1 MSAASGIPT
10 QTARWRIS
18 LDTEALERA
27 AAAQVLDAAR
37 EAIAER
43 GVFHV
48 VLAGGTTPR
57 RLYERLREADA
68 DWSRWQIWFGDERC
82 LPPDDAERN
91 SRMAQD
97 AWLDHVPIP
106 PGNAHVIDSKLGP
119 AAAAAAYAHEL
130 EGIGEFDLV
139 LLGLG
144 EDGHT
149 ASLFPGRD
157 WRAATGLPAAL
168 AVFNAPKPPP
178 ERVSLSPQRLSTARR
193 VFFLVTGEGKRQAVR
208 EWRSGIAIPAS
219 AIAPDGGVDVFLDAA
234 AMGGATDSTPC

>member
-48 VLAGGTTPR
+48 VLSGGATPR

-82 LPPDDAERN
+82 LPPGDAERN
-91 SRMAQD
+91 SRMARD
-97 AWLDHVPIP
+97 AWLDRVPIP
-106 PGNAHVIDSKLGP
+106 PGHVHVIDGELGP
-119 AAAAAAYAHEL
+119 AAAAAYAHQL

-149 ASLFPGRD
+149 ASLFPGQD

-168 AVFNAPKPPP
+168 AVLDAPKPPP
-178 ERVSLSPQRLSTARR
+178 ERVSLSPRRLSAARR
-193 VFFLVTGEGKRQAVR
+193 VFFLVTGEGKREAVR
-208 EWRSGIAIPAS
+208 QWRSGVGIPAS
-219 AIAPDGGVDVFLDAA
+219 AIAPSQGVDIFIDVAAIEDAK
-234 AMGGATDSTPC
+234 DSTPR